1 MSHMATK
8 ATTTSGARLLARG
21 AALALLFL
29 TAAACQETIIP
40 PTAVIDAPAQATTG
54 TIVQVSGAN
63 SVAPLGGSLSFQWA
77 FASQPAGSEA
87 EFNDANLVNPSFLA
101 DVSGTYEVIL
111 VVTEGELSSAP
122 VRARIEAS
130 PCGEQVPTVDSLGT
144 DPEFPATGDRVTLLA
159 TATDGDN
166 SEECAL
172 GQRLS
177 FEWTIT
183 DRPAGS
189 SATLDDRRILSPT
202 LLADV
207 SGKYTVTLEVRDDTG
222 LSSGPRE
229 LAFEVFDCGEA
240 PPVINALRA
249 NPANPAAGQ
258 QVRLSSRW
266 FDRDNEA
273 GCDAGQT
280 VSFQWQLTQRPVG
293 SRTTLDEDTIPEP
306 NLTPDIAGDYTV
318 VLTLTDSTG
327 RDSAPVEL
335 TFTAGECGSLDP
347 QIDEIAVTP
356 VSPNTGDDVELRI
369 RVSDPDNDAAL
380 CGLSQALSVSSRFVA
395 RPAGSAAALSPA
407 DGLRTAFSPDLP
419 GAYVIRTTVSDDTG
433 RSVSA
438 DTEVVASECGDATPA
453 ITGVTITPD
462 EPAVGQLVALDLDTE
477 DADND
482 PDGCGLSQALTVT
495 SAFVS
500 LPSGSSATLVPAI
513 GTQPGFT
520 PDVPGVYVVR
530 SVIEDDTERSS
541 SFNSTVVVGECG
553 SFAPTVTDVVITP
566 EAPNT
571 GDAIVLAL
579 TVEDRDNST
588 RDGGCS
594 LNQVVTVSNSFI
606 ARPAGSEATLIPAT
620 GPSPAFVADLPGD
633 YVVRSVALDDTGLS
647 TTTDTTITVSS
658 CGSASPT
665 VSATSSPASP
675 NTGDAVTLNIVVDDE
690 DNDPAGCGLSQTIDV
705 RSTFTGRP
713 PGSSAVLST
722 NRGLAPGFIADIP
735 GEYRIE
741 TVVTDETGRTGST
754 ETIVSVSVCGASEP
768 VVETVVVSPANPN
781 TGSIVT
787 FFITATD
794 PDNAGGSCSLGQVL
808 EVETVFTRRPAG
820 SDAEISSAVSLTPAF
835 IADLPGEYAIRT
847 TVTDDTGRSSSRTTT
862 LTVATCGATVPSVDS
877 VVATPA
883 NPNTGDAVS
892 FAIAVSDA
900 DNNVGCAQ
908 GQDLSTSSVFVA
920 RPAGSSAVLSSRLGL
935 SPAFVADIP
944 GVYTIRTTVTD
955 STGRS
960 SARETS
966 VTAAACGAADPSID
980 DVTVNPA
987 SPNAGDAVALT
998 IAVSDADNGG
1008 GACSLGQDLVV
1019 SSVFVARPAGSSA
1032 SLSTSAG
1039 LTPSFVSDQPGVYVV
1054 RSTVTDSTGRSASR
1068 ETTISVST
1076 CGAASPSVDSVV
1088 ATPANPATGDE
1099 VSFAI
1104 GVSDSDNGGGACNL
1118 GQRLTVTSAFT
1129 ARPAGSGAT
1138 LSTSEGLA
1146 PAFVAD
1152 VPGAYTIHTVV
1163 TDDTGRSA
1171 SRDTTVIV
1179 STCGTAPPSIDGVSV
1194 SPASPNAGNEVT
1206 LTIDASDA
1214 DNDPLGCGL
1223 SQSLSARSTFVA
1235 RPVGSGATLS
1245 TNDGFAP
1252 SFVADR
1258 SGDYIVRT
1266 VVTDDTGA
1274 SSFVDTP
1281 ISVTTCGEAPPSVD
1295 LVSFAPASP
1304 AVGSSVTF
1312 AITVSDADNAGGSC
1326 SRGQT
1331 LTVESSFVLRPAASS
1346 ATLSTSE
1353 GLNPSFVADVSGD
1366 YAVLT
1371 RVTDSTG
1378 RSSTAT
1384 TVVSVSTCGES
1395 PPVIDSATVT
1405 PAAPNS
1411 GDTVAI
1417 AIVASDADNGLA
1429 CGLTQGVS
1437 LSSAFIVRPGG
1448 SSATL
1453 STSTGPDI
1461 EFEADLSGFYVVRIR
1476 ATDDT
1481 GRSSF
1486 VDVPI
1491 TVSGCG
1497 ANAPVV
1503 TSILTA
1509 PTPGVVGGTQTITAN
1524 TSDADNQP
1532 PCSLGQILTTELTLR
1547 GRPAGSSAVL
1557 VGNQFITDLPGL
1569 YDIRAT
1575 VTDSTGLTG
1584 RLDTTVS
1591 IGTCGAQSPT
1601 VDTVAVAPASPNT
1614 GDSVTLTITASDL
1627 DNTGSCS
1634 LGQAINLS
1642 SEFIARPAGS
1652 TATLSTA
1659 AGATPS
1665 FVADVPGLYRVR
1677 TTATDSTGRSGFR
1690 DTAIVVD
1697 TCGSN
1702 DPTVDLIT
1710 VSVAGVPAP
1719 GDPAEVD
1726 TTDEVELAIV
1736 ASDPDNLSCG
1746 ASQAVTL
1753 STRVIG
1759 QPPGTNVSVTGASGP
1774 APTFVV
1780 PEPGLYTVEVTATDS
1795 TGRTGTAQVQVLAD
1809 ICGSRAP
1816 LASLELVSPAEAG
1829 PGTAVVAP
1837 DVPTGSTL
1845 VLDATSSTDPDA
1857 ACLGAA
1863 PPLTYTW
1870 RFVEVP
1876 GVPAPSFSDVN
1887 HAVPSFVAQRSGDYV
1902 VAVDVSDGFD
1912 TATATLTVNVNPAA
1926 GLGVASGFTATW
1938 IDGSSGTTP
1947 HWASPF
1953 GVAPGGAG
1961 AAFVAQ
1967 SDSNTITRNTSP
1979 ATVFSSGGRLRRP
1992 VDILPFTTGFLVSNS
2007 GVGAAAALVL
2017 IDAGG
2022 TQSTFLASGGPVAR
2036 PRGVA
2041 SFQSDVLAEDALV
2054 VADEDFGLV
2063 VLDTAGNHA
2072 GDVAFT
2078 PGCDLWGAAAV
2089 PIGTDDRLYAT
2100 SPVCDAIFAA
2110 DFTVMP
2116 GVVDHIARVPE
2127 PFDIAVDPASGHLFV
2142 ATRGGVM
2149 VVEDC
2154 GATDGSCQT
2163 GCLLDKIAFTRGVAF
2178 DTDGSLLVTG
2188 GTPGDLFR
2196 IDGDFSTLF
2205 QVGGPD
2211 LAPYCVPDPYTTP
2224 ELTLVAEGDIDEGD
2238 TAFFTI
2244 TSSEIV
2250 FEDVVITVALSGTA
2264 EAPADYTAPAAT
2276 VTLVAGTNSVQ
2287 LAIDTVDD
2295 GRYDALVDETI
2306 TVELVAASGAGAA
2319 IVVGSDVA
2327 TVAIADDELPP
2338 VLTLSGPA
2346 GPTVEGGTL
2355 TFTVTAT
2362 SEPFEDLTIGFEAL
2376 GTATRG
2382 TDFERIGPLDTITFP
2397 EGSGSLAVVFETFDD
2412 DLFDRAGGA
2421 DETFD
2426 LELLGVSGSAA
2437 TIGTPDTA
2445 TGTIVD
2451 AQSAPEASITTST
2464 ATITEGSSAQLE
2476 VALSTA
2482 NWEALTVDLDYTG
2495 DAVAG
2500 GTDYADTASVV
2511 IPAGATSVPLAL
2523 PITQDFVYEPDEEIE
2538 VTIDGVSGDGVVGTP
2553 GTASVTILADPQG
2566 PSVSVTTSAAPVV
2579 EGGGITFRFALDQ
2592 IASRPVD
2599 ITYSL
2604 GGTATAGADY
2614 VTPLGI
2620 LTIPALTP
2628 FVDLVIAGLPDGFF
2642 DSAGGTES
2650 LVVTITDVVGADA
2663 VIDGDADSATATI
2676 QDDESAPRVSIVGGP
2691 SVAEG
2696 GGNVVFDVTLDV
2708 PTFEAVSIPIAISG
2722 TATPGTDY
2730 TNPGTVVVTIPAGS
2744 TSDSRAYAALLDGVY
2759 DALGATP
2766 ETVIATVGTPTGGS
2780 ATRHPSTFSAT
2791 VSINDVDPAPVVTVS
2806 GPASVNEG
2814 ATATYT
2820 VSLTNPAFQA
2830 VTVTLAP
2837 TGSATSGA
2845 DFTPPAPLLA
2855 TVPALANN
2863 VTFAVPVLA
2872 DSLYEGSTNE
2882 DMRWTISAPT
2892 GADSTLGATVFVD
2905 TVIIEQDDP
2914 PVVTIAGP
2922 GSVSEGL
2929 VATFTVNLDVAATD
2943 DVTVDLAVGA
2953 PTTATLGDDYLAFP
2967 AQVVV
2972 PAGNTSATVEVE
2984 LLDDLLYDAL
2994 TNETLTLD
3002 LDSVSGAD
3010 AVTGAPDS
3018 ATVTIVDVQGPPVV
3032 RIRDN
3037 TTPVSEGGVLLLR
3050 LQLSNA
3056 AFAPITVGLTVAGGT
3071 ATAGVDYLVPGPFEV
3086 TIPAGSAEIFLN
3098 LPTVADGVRDSASL
3112 NETVIIGIDSVS
3124 GAGATISLTQ
3134 DEGTG
3139 RIRDNEG
3146 APVIS
3151 LTAPPGTF
3159 TEGDTMVFTV
3169 QLSNPTFED
3178 ITLAFATGGTAVS
3191 TPTCATGPN
3200 NDYEAVP
3207 SPVTI
3212 DAGDASASLSFRLCN
3227 DIFFDH
3233 ASGGSDSI
3241 IVTLGSI
3248 LAGDATIDPG
3258 ADEATKSFG
3267 DDDSPPAVSVTVT
3280 SPTTEGTDADF
3291 SLVLNRPSFANVDV
3305 NFTVGGSGDAGVDY
3319 AVPAQLTARIPA
3331 GTSEVA
3337 IPIAVLD
3344 DGSFD
3349 CGVETVS
3356 VSLVSVIGA
3365 GATLGT
3371 TFASTN
3377 IVDVQ
3382 SAPTVSISGPA
3393 TVDEG
3398 DAATYTFTLSGPT
3411 CEDVDVDYVIGGTAS
3426 ALDHDGVDGT
3436 ATIDEGDT
3444 TTTYVINATDD
3455 LIYDSSLG
3463 NETIVVTLDGV
3474 SGGGASI
3481 NGAADDVTTGIVDDE
3496 TAPVVSLS
3504 AVTASATEGTD
3515 LELELDISPASG
3527 EVIQV
3532 TFSAAGGTASG
3543 SDYTLPTNP
3552 ISVPAGTST
3561 QTVTIGTVDDGVY
3574 ESLSGSETF
3583 TFTLIDASTDAT
3595 VNPAADDEDLTIVDA
3610 QSPPDVTVTGPAAPV
3625 AEQSL
3630 GNAVFAF
3637 SLSVP
3642 TYEDVDVTFSLAGT
3656 ATGGSDYTTPASLTR
3671 TITAG
3676 ASAANLS
3683 IAVLNDNFYD
3693 STGGNETIE
3702 VTIDSV
3708 SGGSASI
3715 GAPNVDTGEI
3725 DDDEVA
3731 PVVTFTGPLA
3741 PVTEGADLTFTAE
3754 MTPNPTFAN
3763 VTVNLSY
3770 GSLGDLA
3777 TSGVDYTA
3785 APASVTILAGSL
3797 SADADVATTADSASE
3812 AAREDFTVT
3821 VSGVSGGGATL
3832 GSPSSAVGEILS
3844 PEPVNLVYLDR
3855 LLGESAELGSSGT
3868 RVLGDLAVGATGF
3881 GLVDAGDVNGDTF
3894 DDFLIGGINRSAVL
3908 VFGSAAGFPA
3918 EIDLAALLPSQGV
3931 VLSGVVGV
3939 TAVTGVGDFNGDGF
3953 DDFAVGTHQRT
3964 QGPNVNAGAV
3974 YLVYGRSSWAATFN
3988 LSIVSLNPA
3997 EGIEFPGQV
4006 ANEGLGI
4013 ALTSGDF
4020 NGDCLGDIAIAAR
4033 GGDVHVVFGAPALPS
4048 PFPLPALAGPN
4059 GATFQTGSG
4068 LMSRRSLAGVGDVD
4082 GDGVDDL
4089 LIGKLEYNPLAL
4101 PQPPG
4106 VAFVVMGDL
4115 AGYPASPIDITAAPP
4130 IDVVE
4135 INGTAPNDMAGW
4147 AVAGLGDVDGDRV
4160 ADFVITAP
4168 NFDVI
4173 SNEGAAFV
4181 FHGGPSLLG
4190 GSPYDIGALGPAQVT
4205 VIEGLGGAEK
4215 LGFNA
4220 GGLDLDSDGLGDLIV
4235 GTATNHWVF
4244 YGGPGLAVG
4253 TTDATA
4259 LNGTNG
4265 FRTAGSAGPS
4275 DAQVSGA
4282 DINGDGFDDA
4292 LFGDSLASPNAIA
4305 NAGISNV
4312 VFGGDFRGQFD
4323 LVGSSAGNTI
4333 ALVAPERLVDGRAG
4347 NDILAGNDEPL
4358 NVLVG
4363 GRGGDTLSSGLTA
4376 GDTAFIGASG
4386 NDGVSFAAAGNQRV
4400 VDLCEDGWQLTALGQ
4415 QERFVGVENLEGSPL
4430 GDTLFG
4436 DHRDNQLVGGDGV
4449 DILVGRAGDDLLL
4462 GGPDGDTLEGGEGV
4476 DQLLGGTGND
4486 DLQGGP
4492 GDDFILPEAG
4502 SDSMSG
4508 GSGADSF
4515 VFNMATIGADLNT
4528 ITDFDELAGD
4538 QVDLVALL
4546 ASLGGF
4552 PGAAAV
4558 DDWVILTVNPG
4569 DTTLAIDPDG
4579 TGPDVATDFIVFLN
4593 VDLGNSASA
4602 LVTAGTLLVGP

>member
-1 MSHMATK
+1 MSQMATK
-8 ATTTSGARLLARG
+8 ATTTGGARLLARG

-40 PTAVIDAPAQATTG
+40 PTAVIDAPTQATTG

-63 SVAPLGGSLSFQWA
+63 SVAPLGGSLTFQWA
-77 FASQPAGSEA
+77 FASQPAGSQA
-87 EFNDANLVNPSFLA
+87 DFNDPNLVNPSFLA
-101 DVSGTYEVIL
+101 DVSGTYEIIL
-111 VVTEGELSSAP
+111 VVTEGQLSSAP
-122 VRARIEAS
+122 VRATIEAS
-130 PCGEQVPTVDSLGT
+130 PCGEQVPTVDSMGT

-183 DRPAGS
+183 DRPSGS
-189 SATLDDRRILSPT
+189 TATLDDRRILSPT

-222 LSSGPRE
+222 LSSGPQE

-380 CGLSQALSVSSRFVA
+380 CGLNQALSVSSRFVQ
-395 RPAGSAAALSPA
+395 RPAGSAATLSPA
-407 DGLRTAFSPDLP
+407 DGLRTSFSPDVP

-438 DTEVVASECGDATPA
+438 DTEVLASECGDATPA
-453 ITGVTITPD
+453 ITGVTVTPD
-462 EPAVGQLVALDLDTE
+462 EPAVGQLVALDLETE

-482 PDGCGLSQALTVT
+482 PDGCGLSQALTVN

-530 SVIEDDTERSS
+530 SVIEDDTGRSS

-606 ARPAGSEATLIPAT
+606 ARPAGSEAVLIPAT

-633 YVVRSVALDDTGLS
+633 YVVRTVALDDTGLS
-647 TTTDTTITVSS
+647 TTTDTTIEVSD

-665 VSATSSPASP
+665 VTASSSPANP
-675 NTGDAVTLNIVVDDE
+675 NTGDAVTLNIVVDDL

-768 VVETVVVSPANPN
+768 EVSSVVVSPANPN

-794 PDNAGGSCSLGQVL
+794 PDNAGGGCALGQVV

-820 SDAEISSAVSLTPAF
+820 SGAEISSAISLTPAF

-847 TVTDDTGRSSSRTTT
+847 TATDDTGRSSSRTTT
-862 LTVATCGATVPSVDS
+862 VTVSECGATPPSVDS

-883 NPNTGDAVS
+883 NPNTGDAVT

-908 GQDLSTSSVFVA
+908 GQGLTTSSEFVA
-920 RPAGSSAVLSSRLGL
+920 RPAGSSALLSSRLGL

-980 DVTVNPA
+980 NVTVNPA

-1008 GACSLGQDLVV
+1008 GACNLAQDLVV

-1032 SLSTSAG
+1032 SLSTSGG
-1039 LTPSFVSDQPGVYVV
+1039 LTPSFISDEPGVYIV

-1076 CGAASPSVDSVV
+1076 CGAANPSVDAVV
-1088 ATPANPATGDE
+1088 ATPASPATGDE
-1099 VSFAI
+1099 VTFAI
-1104 GVSDSDNGGGACNL
+1104 SVSDSDNGGGACNL
-1118 GQRLTVTSAFT
+1118 GQRLTVTSTFT
-1129 ARPAGSGAT
+1129 ARPAGSGAA
-1138 LSTSEGLA
+1138 LSTTEGLA

-1163 TDDTGRSA
+1163 RDDTGRSA

-1179 STCGTAPPSIDGVSV
+1179 STCGTAPPSIDNVSV
-1194 SPASPNAGNEVT
+1194 APASPNAGNEVT

-1235 RPVGSGATLS
+1235 RPVGSTATLS

-1295 LVSFAPASP
+1295 AVAFAPAAP

-1312 AITVSDADNAGGSC
+1312 DITVSDADNAGGSC

-1331 LTVESSFVLRPAASS
+1331 LTVESTFVLLPAGST

-1353 GLNPSFVADVSGD
+1353 GLNPSFVADASGD
-1366 YAVLT
+1366 YAILT

-1384 TVVSVSTCGES
+1384 TVVTVSTCGES
-1395 PPVIDSATVT
+1395 PPVVDSVTVT

-1429 CGLTQGVS
+1429 CGLSQSVE
-1437 LSSAFIVRPGG
+1437 LSSAFIVRPAG
-1448 SSATL
+1448 SSAAL
-1453 STSTGPDI
+1453 STTTGPDL
-1461 EFEADLSGFYVVRIR
+1461 EFEADLSGLYVVRVR
-1476 ATDDT
+1476 ATDST

-1486 VDVPI
+1486 VDQPI

-1497 ANAPVV
+1497 ANAPSVASV
-1503 TSILTA
+1503 SFSPDPA
-1509 PTPGVVGGTQTITAN
+1509 VVGSTVTLAATVA
-1524 TSDADNQP
+1524 DADNLV
-1532 PCSLGQILTTELTLR
+1532 PCSLGQALTTEFALR
-1547 GRPAGSSAVL
+1547 GRPPGSSASL
-1557 VGNQFITDLPGL
+1557 VGTQFITDLPGL
-1569 YDIRAT
+1569 YDVRVT
-1575 VTDSTGLTG
+1575 VTDSTGLSG
-1584 RLDTTVS
+1584 RRDTTISV
-1591 IGTCGAQSPT
+1591 GNCGAQSPT
-1601 VDTVAVAPASPNT
+1601 VDAVAVAPATPET

-1627 DNTGSCS
+1627 DNAGTCS

-1642 SEFIARPAGS
+1642 SEFIALPAGS

-1677 TTATDSTGRSGFR
+1677 STATDSTGRSGFR
-1690 DTAIVVD
+1690 DTVIVVD

-1702 DPTVDLIT
+1702 APTVDSLT

-1736 ASDPDNLSCG
+1736 ASDPDNVSCG

-1759 QPPGTNVSVTGASGP
+1759 QPAGTNVTISGATGP

-1809 ICGSRAP
+1809 VCGSRAP

-1829 PGTAVVAP
+1829 PGASVTAP

-1845 VLDATSSTDPDA
+1845 ILDATSSTDPDDG
-1857 ACLGAA
+1857 CLAAA
-1863 PPLTYTW
+1863 PPLTYSW

-1926 GLGVASGFTATW
+1926 GLGLAPGFSATW

-1947 HWASPF
+1947 HWSSPF
-1953 GVAPGGAG
+1953 GVAPGAAG

-1967 SDSNTITRNTSP
+1967 SDSDSITRNTSP
-1979 ATVFSSGGRLRRP
+1979 ATVFATGGRLRRP
-1992 VDILPFTTGFLVSNS
+1992 LDILPFSGGFLVSN
-2007 GVGAAAALVL
+2007 GGAGAAASLVL
-2017 IDAGG
+2017 LSSGG
-2022 TQSTFLASGGPVAR
+2022 VQSTFLASGGPIAR

-2041 SFQSDVLAEDALV
+2041 SFPSDILAEDALV

-2063 VLDTAGNHA
+2063 VLDTTGNHA

-2089 PIGTDDRLYAT
+2089 PLGTDDRLYAT

-2127 PFDIAVDPASGHLFV
+2127 PFDIVVHPTTGDLFV

-2149 VVEDC
+2149 VVQDC
-2154 GATDGSCQT
+2154 GATDGSCPT

-2178 DTDGSLLVTG
+2178 DDTGALLVTG

-2211 LAPYCVPDPYTTP
+2211 LAPYCVPDPYTAP
-2224 ELTLVAEGDIDEGD
+2224 QLTLASEGDVAEGD

-2250 FEDVVITVALSGTA
+2250 FEDVVITLALSGTA
-2264 EAPADYTAPAAT
+2264 EAPADYTAPSST

-2287 LAIDTVDD
+2287 VAIDTVDD
-2295 GRYDALVDETI
+2295 DRYDALVDETL
-2306 TVELVAASGAGAA
+2306 TVELIAANGAGAEL
-2319 IVVGSDVA
+2319 VVGSDVA
-2327 TVAIADDELPP
+2327 TATIFDGETPP
-2338 VLTLSGPA
+2338 VLTLSPPA
-2346 GPTVEGGTL
+2346 GPAVEGNTL
-2355 TFTVTAT
+2355 TFTISAT
-2362 SEPFEDLTIGFEAL
+2362 SEPFEDLTIGFDAL

-2382 TDFERIGPLDTITFP
+2382 TDFERVGPLDTITFP
-2397 EGSGSLAVVFETFDD
+2397 EGSASLAVVFETFDD

-2437 TIGTPDTA
+2437 TIGAPDTA
-2445 TGTIVD
+2445 TGVIVD
-2451 AQSAPEASITTST
+2451 AQSAPEVSISAVTP
-2464 ATITEGSSAQLE
+2464 TITEGSSAQLE

-2482 NWEALTVDLDYTG
+2482 NFEDLTVDFAYAG

-2500 GTDYADTASVV
+2500 GTDYSETASIVV
-2511 IPAGATSVPLAL
+2511 PAGATSAAL
-2523 PITQDFVYEPDEEIE
+2523 SLPVTQDFVYEPDE
-2538 VTIDGVSGDGVVGTP
+2538 TIDVTVDAVSGDGLVGAP
-2553 GTASVTILADPQG
+2553 PSASVTILADPQG
-2566 PSVSVTTSAAPVV
+2566 PSVSVTTNAAPVI
-2579 EGGGITFRFALDQ
+2579 EGNGITFRFALDQ

-2599 ITYSL
+2599 VTYSL

-2614 VTPLGI
+2614 VTPTGT

-2663 VIDGDADSATATI
+2663 VIDGDADTATATI
-2676 QDDESAPRVSIVGGP
+2676 QDDEAAPRVSIVGGP

-2766 ETVIATVGTPTGGS
+2766 ETVIATVGTPTGGA

-2791 VSINDVDPAPVVTVS
+2791 IPITDVDFAPVVTVS

-2814 ATATYT
+2814 ASATYT
-2820 VSLTNPAFQA
+2820 VSLTNPAFEA
-2830 VTVTLAP
+2830 VSVTLAP
-2837 TGSATSGA
+2837 TGSATSGV

-2855 TVPALANN
+2855 TVPALANS
-2863 VTFAVPVLA
+2863 VTFVVPALA

-2882 DMRWTISAPT
+2882 DMRWTISAPS
-2892 GADSTLGATVFVD
+2892 GADSIRGATFSVD
-2905 TVIIEQDDP
+2905 TDIIEQDDP
-2914 PVVTIAGP
+2914 PVVTIVSP

-2929 VATFTVNLDVAATD
+2929 VAGLTVQLDVAATD
-2943 DVTVDLAVGA
+2943 DVTVDVAVGA
-2953 PTTATLGDDYLAFP
+2953 PTNATLGDDYLAFP

-2972 PAGNTSATVEVE
+2972 PAGSTSAPLPIE
-2984 LLDDLLYDAL
+2984 LLDDAIYDAL
-2994 TNETLTLD
+2994 SNETLTID
-3002 LDSVSGAD
+3002 IVSVAGAD

-3018 ATVTIVDVQGPPVV
+3018 ATVTIVDAQGPPVV

-3056 AFAPITVGLTVAGGT
+3056 AFEPVVVDLSVAGGT
-3071 ATAGVDYLVPGPFEV
+3071 ATPGVDYLVPGPFEV
-3086 TIPAGSAEIFLN
+3086 TIPPGSAEIFLN

-3124 GAGATISLTQ
+3124 GAGASVSLTQ

-3151 LTAPPGTF
+3151 LIAPAGTF

-3191 TPTCATGPN
+3191 TPACGTGPG
-3200 NDYEAVP
+3200 NDYVAVP
-3207 SPVTI
+3207 SPLTI
-3212 DAGDASASLSFRLCN
+3212 DAGDASASLSFTLCN
-3227 DIFFDH
+3227 DNFFDH

-3258 ADEATKSFG
+3258 ADEATKTFG
-3267 DDDSPPAVSVTVT
+3267 DDDTPPAVSVTVT

-3291 SLVLNRPSFANVDV
+3291 KLVLNRPSFANVDV

-3331 GTSEVA
+3331 GANEVA
-3337 IPIAVLD
+3337 IPVAVLD

-3349 CGVETVS
+3349 CVVETVE
-3356 VSLVSVIGA
+3356 VSVTSAIGA
-3365 GATLGT
+3365 GVSLGT
-3371 TFASTN
+3371 PSASTN
-3377 IVDVQ
+3377 IIDVQ

-3436 ATIDEGDT
+3436 ATIADGDT
-3444 TTTYVINATDD
+3444 TTTYVINTTDD

-3463 NETIVVTLDGV
+3463 NETIIVTLDGAT
-3474 SGGGASI
+3474 GGGATI
-3481 NGAADDVTTGIVDDE
+3481 NGAANEATTGIVDDE

-3504 AVTASATEGTD
+3504 AVTASVTEGTD

-3527 EVIQV
+3527 EAIQV
-3532 TFSAAGGTASG
+3532 TFSAAGGTASP
-3543 SDYTLPTNP
+3543 SDYTLPGSP
-3552 ISVPAGTST
+3552 INVPAGTST
-3561 QTVTIGTVDDGVY
+3561 LGIDIATIDDGIY

-3583 TFTLIDASTDAT
+3583 TFTITDASTDAT
-3595 VNPAADDEDLTIVDA
+3595 VNPAADDEALTIVDA
-3610 QSPPDVTVTGPAAPV
+3610 QSPPEVIITGPAAPI
-3625 AEQSL
+3625 AEQTL
-3630 GNAVFAF
+3630 GNAVFTF
-3637 SLSVP
+3637 QLSVP
-3642 TYEDVDVTFSLAGT
+3642 TYENVVVTFSLAGT
-3656 ATGGSDYTTPASLTR
+3656 ATGGSDYTTPVTLTR
-3671 TITAG
+3671 TVTAG
-3676 ASAANLS
+3676 ATTANLS
-3683 IAVLNDNFYD
+3683 IAVLDDGSYD

-3702 VTIDSV
+3702 VTIGSV
-3708 SGGSASI
+3708 SGGSATVGS
-3715 GAPNVDTGEI
+3715 PDVDTAEI

-3731 PVVTFTGPLA
+3731 PVVTLTGPIG
-3741 PVTEGADLTFTAE
+3741 PVTEGTDLTFTAE
-3754 MTPNPTFAN
+3754 MSPNPTFAN

-3770 GSLGDLA
+3770 GTVGDLA
-3777 TSGVDYTA
+3777 ASGVDYTA
-3785 APASVTILAGSL
+3785 APASITILAGDL
-3797 SADADVATTADSASE
+3797 SADADVTTIADLASE
-3812 AAREDFTVT
+3812 AAREDFTVS

-3844 PEPVNLVYLDR
+3844 PEPVNVVYLDR
-3855 LLGESAELGSSGT
+3855 LLGESAELGSSGVA
-3868 RVLGDLAVGATGF
+3868 VLGDQSSGALGF
-3881 GLVDAGDVNGDTF
+3881 GLVDAGDVNGDGF
-3894 DDFLIGGINRSAVL
+3894 DDFLTGGINRPAVL
-3908 VFGSAAGFPA
+3908 LFGTAAGFPA

-3931 VLSGVVGV
+3931 ELTGVVGE

-3964 QGPNVNAGAV
+3964 QGPNANAGAV
-3974 YLVYGRSSWAATFN
+3974 YLVYGRASWAATFN
-3988 LSIVSLNPA
+3988 LPIVGLNPA

-4006 ANEGLGI
+4006 ANEGVGI
-4013 ALTSGDF
+4013 ALASADF

-4033 GGDVHVVFGAPALPS
+4033 GGDVHVVFGAPGLPS
-4048 PFPLPALAGPN
+4048 PFLLTTLAGPN

-4068 LMSRRSLAGVGDVD
+4068 LMRRRSLAGLGDVD
-4082 GDGVDDL
+4082 GDGVADL
-4089 LIGKLEYNPLAL
+4089 LIGKPEYNPLAL
-4101 PQPPG
+4101 PSPPG
-4106 VAFVVMGDL
+4106 VAFVVMGEL
-4115 AGYPASPIDITAAPP
+4115 AGYPSSPIDITAAPP

-4135 INGTAPNDMAGW
+4135 INGSASDDLAGW
-4147 AVAGLGDVDGDRV
+4147 AVAGLGDVDGDRL

-4168 NFDVI
+4168 NFDII

-4181 FHGGPSLLG
+4181 FHGDPAILA
-4190 GSPYDIGALGPAQVT
+4190 GSPYDIGALGGAQVT
-4205 VIEGLGGAEK
+4205 IIEGAGGAEK

-4220 GGLDLDSDGLGDLIV
+4220 AGLDLDSDGLGDLIV
-4235 GTATNHWVF
+4235 GTSTNHWVF
-4244 YGGPGLAVG
+4244 YGGPALAVG

-4259 LNGTNG
+4259 LDGANG
-4265 FRTAGSAGPS
+4265 FRTGGSTGPS

-4292 LFGDSLASPNAIA
+4292 LFGDSLASTSISS
-4305 NAGISNV
+4305 AGIVDV
-4312 VFGGDFRGQFD
+4312 VFGGDFRGQYD
-4323 LVGSSAGNTI
+4323 VVGSAAGNTI
-4333 ALVAPERLVDGRAG
+4333 TLVAPERLVDGRAG
-4347 NDILAGNDEPL
+4347 NDTLTGNNEAL

-4363 GRGGDTLSSGLTA
+4363 GRGGDTLAPGPTT

-4386 NDGVSFAAAGNQRV
+4386 TDAVTFATAGNFRV
-4400 VDLCEDGWQLTALGQ
+4400 VDLCEDDWQLTALGQ
-4415 QERFVGVENLEGSPL
+4415 RERFVGVENVEGSPL

-4436 DHRDNQLVGGDGV
+4436 DHRANQLVGGDGV
-4449 DILVGRAGDDLLL
+4449 DILVGRAGDDQLI
-4462 GGPDGDTLEGGEGV
+4462 GGPDGDTLEGDEGA
-4476 DQLLGGTGND
+4476 DQLIGGSGDD
-4486 DLQGGP
+4486 DLLGGP
-4492 GDDFILPEAG
+4492 GDDIILPEAG

-4508 GSGADSF
+4508 GSGIDSF
-4515 VFNMATIGADLNT
+4515 VFTTAVIGTDLNT
-4528 ITDFDELAGD
+4528 ITDFDEPAGD
-4538 QVDLVALL
+4538 QVNLVALL

-4579 TGPDVATDFIVFLN
+4579 TGPDVAEDFIVFQS
-4593 VDLGNSASA
+4593 VDLGTSASA
-4602 LVTAGTLLVGP
+4602 LVTDGTLLVGP